1 MDMLM
6 EGNKAL
12 PFGSDECGK
21 FLRSTY
27 KDCVDE
33 VAILNDNMYEYIE
46 EYDYVVSEIHKLEV
60 MKKAIEHRLQSEIKE
75 CNMGFC
81 KDRKFTWKSV
91 EKSSLDSKRLKC
103 DLPEIY
109 DKYVKITKSRVFRM
123 GK

>member
-6 EGNKAL
+6 EGNKAI

-46 EYDYVVSEIHKLEV
+46 EYDYVVIKWFEWVFH
-60 MKKAIEHRLQSEIKE
+60 HRRATL
-75 CNMGFC
+75 
-81 KDRKFTWKSV
+81 
-91 EKSSLDSKRLKC
+91 L
-103 DLPEIY
+103 
-109 DKYVKITKSRVFRM
+109 
-123 GK
+123 